1 MIMQMLWRRKD
12 IASVPRDL
20 GFMRRV
26 EAKVKQP
33 HRKQVMETRDLSQP
47 SGWEVGWPDAPR
59 ARKIVLPG
67 DVSVGGVKSGE
78 GWKRGGL
85 NWHTSLH
92 GHEAAPGIVGAAV
105 AETGYE
111 TACYDWDICV
121 RERDLIAEVALR
133 GL

>member
-33 HRKQVMETRDLSQP
+33 QRKQVMETRDLSQP
-47 SGWEVGWPDAPR
+47 SRWEVGWPDAPR

-67 DVSVGGVKSGE
+67 DVSVGGVKSG
-78 GWKRGGL
+78 
-85 NWHTSLH
+85 
-92 GHEAAPGIVGAAV
+92 
-105 AETGYE
+105 
-111 TACYDWDICV
+111 
-121 RERDLIAEVALR
+121 
-133 GL
+133 